1 MHRHGYKGR
10 KLGRK
15 RDERRNLIK
24 GLATSLFEEGSITTT
39 LPKAKTV
46 VPYAER
52 LMTHAKKGTLAGKR
66 KVFAGVTTKE
76 AAHALIDEWAV
87 ELDDRDS
94 GHFRIIKQGHRK
106 GDDAL
111 MATMSFVEPSKKQ
124 PKPAAKKVKE
134 TA

>member
-39 LPKAKTV
+39 MPKAKTL

-87 ELDDRDS
+87 ELDDRTS
-94 GHFRIIKQGHRK
+94 GHFRIIKQGHRR
-106 GDDAL
+106 GDDTL
-111 MATMSFVEPSKKQ
+111 MATVSFVEPLKSSSKDN
-124 PKPAAKKVKE
+124 KKVKE

>member
-15 RDERRNLIK
+15 RDERRNLVK

-39 LPKAKTV
+39 LQKAKTV

-66 KVFAGVTTKE
+66 TVFAGVTTKE

-87 ELDDRDS
+87 ELTDRDS
-94 GHFRIIKQGHRK
+94 GHFRIIKQGHRR

-111 MATMSFVEPSKKQ
+111 MATVSFVEPK
-124 PKPAAKKVKE
+124 AKSTNKSTTKAKE

>member
-10 KLGRK
+10 KLGRE
-15 RDERRNLIK
+15 RDQRRNLVK

-39 LPKAKTV
+39 MPKAKTV

-76 AAHALIDEWAV
+76 AAHALIDEWAL
-87 ELDDRDS
+87 ELDDRNS

-111 MATMSFVEPSKKQ
+111 MATVSFVEPLEDT
-124 PKPAAKKVKE
+124 KPAAKKAKE